1 MSLQWTTIGDKITD
15 RFIPKWAQDLPDYVA
30 KLQREMNMARGSLAE
45 EVWQE
50 AQDEDIHPELAL
62 NARVRVGRHLCRDEM
77 AFVRRRKMYT
87 SRALANYLEIPEA
100 DVDPRDVPT
109 IAVCGSGGGL
119 RALVAG
125 AASYL
130 SVGKNPLGAC
140 SQLLIIARRRKQGS
154 LIAQLTRKWFRIS
167 ISPLEF

>member
-15 RFIPKWAQDLPDYVA
+15 RFIPQWAQDLPDYVA

-50 AQDEDIHPELAL
+50 AQDEDIHPEIAL
-62 NARVRVGRHLCRDEM
+62 NARVRVGRHLCPDEL
-77 AFVRRRKMYT
+77 AFVRRRKIYT

-100 DVDPRDVPT
+100 DVDPSDVPT

-130 SVGKNPLGAC
+130 SVGQDPSGAC
-140 SQLLIIARRRKQGS
+140 SQLLMITRRRRQGS

-167 ISPLEF
+167 ISPLET